1 MFLLRIIKKFNNEI
15 DFIPGKKVSGAP
27 KLINYKRSHST
38 TRILICLYSACSTQ
52 KNIIRL
58 PFFHLIFQYLICNKW
73 SNFAQITQSRIR
85 TIHSLVVLSA
95 QEPLQE
101 FYLLLLVQIQVNGL
115 DKLSLHTLFGHRWL
129 PCFLD
134 LSITQVIFN

>member
-1 MFLLRIIKKFNNEI
+1 MRYLEE
-15 DFIPGKKVSGAP
+15 
-27 KLINYKRSHST
+27 YHM
-38 TRILICLYSACSTQ
+38 SALFS
-52 KNIIRL
+52 
-58 PFFHLIFQYLICNKW
+58 FQYLICNKW

-134 LSITQVIFN
+134 LSITQVYFYLIARHLRQCQCTMGSINKKGD